1 MSKIIISCAITGS
14 IHTPSM
20 SPHLPVTPEAIA
32 EQAIGAAQAGA
43 AILHLHA
50 RDPSDG
56 RPSADPAHFMAF
68 LPRIKAG
75 CEAVINLSTGGSAVM
90 TLDQRLA
97 GPLAAAPE
105 MASLNMGT
113 MNFALYPMLGKD
125 RDWLHDW
132 EEPFLRNSDDLVF
145 RNTPR
150 DIEGILRIASA
161 AERGARFEFEC
172 YDVGH
177 LHMLAHFRDRGMVK
191 APIFI
196 QFVMGVLGGI
206 AAEPE
211 HLAHMKATADRLFG
225 DDYLFSTLAAGR
237 QQMPMAAISAGMGG
251 HVRVGLEDNLFI
263 SRGVLATRMP
273 NRSPAF
279 APSSRG
285 WAARLATPEEA
296 RAMLRP
302 EGCGPGGFLMP
313 QVAHPSRRPRR
324 SPSARC
330 WSARACRSCWDTPT
344 SAGTRRSAAKRA
356 FGPHPAF
363 VPRLLAEDG

>member
-1 MSKIIISCAITGS
+1 MSKVIISCAITGS

-32 EQAIGAAQAGA
+32 EQAIGAAEAGA

-50 RDPSDG
+50 RDPVDG

-75 CEAVINLSTGGSAVM
+75 CDAVINLSTGGSAIM
-90 TLDQRLA
+90 SLDERLA

-113 MNFALYPMLGKD
+113 MNFALYPMLGRD

-132 EEPFLRNSDDLVF
+132 EEPFLRGSEDLVF
-145 RNTPR
+145 RNTPS
-150 DIEGILRIASA
+150 DIAGILQRLGE
-161 AERGARFEFEC
+161 ERGARFEFEC
-172 YDVGH
+172 YDLGH
-177 LHMLAHFRDRGMVK
+177 LYMLAHFRDRGLVK
-191 APIFI
+191 PPIFI

-225 DDYLFSTLAAGR
+225 GDYLFSTLAAGR

-263 SRGVLATRMP
+263 ARGVLATS
-273 NRSPAF
+273 NAEQV
-279 APSSRG
+279 SRVRTIVEG
-285 WAARLATPEEA
+285 IGREVATPEEA
-296 RAMLRP
+296 RAMLGLKGASRV
-302 EGCGPGGFLMP
+302 GF
-313 QVAHPSRRPRR
+313 
-324 SPSARC
+324 
-330 WSARACRSCWDTPT
+330 
-344 SAGTRRSAAKRA
+344 
-356 FGPHPAF
+356 
-363 VPRLLAEDG
+363 